1 MTSHARSNGSDGDPL
16 ALLAAYR
23 LPIYLGGLIAIAT
36 PLALAEV
43 AGVVVPP
50 AARTAVVAVSLAV
63 MIATYVG
70 ERRER
75 ARGSAGT
82 ATEPGTGGDA
92 GRGRERPE
100 YSLRARLAVA
110 AAVVGVAVGV
120 YLAAAG
126 DLVVGLL
133 FVFGAYLFGYVAY
146 RGEGS

>member
-1 MTSHARSNGSDGDPL
+1 MTSHARSNGGDGDPL

-43 AGVVVPP
+43 VGVVVPP
-50 AARTAVVAVSLAV
+50 AARTAVVGVSLAV
-63 MIATYVG
+63 MVATYVG
-70 ERRER
+70 ERRDR
-75 ARGSAGT
+75 MRDSAGDRD
-82 ATEPGTGGDA
+82 G
-92 GRGRERPE
+92 ERPA

-120 YLAAAG
+120 YVAAAG

-133 FVFGAYLFGYVAY
+133 FVLGAYFFGYLAY
-146 RGEGS
+146 RGEES

>member
-1 MTSHARSNGSDGDPL
+1 MTSHARSNGGDGDPL

-23 LPIYLGGLIAIAT
+23 LPIYLGGLIAIGT

-50 AARTAVVAVSLAV
+50 AARTAVVGVSLAV
-63 MIATYVG
+63 MVATYVG
-70 ERRER
+70 ERRDR
-75 ARGSAGT
+75 ARGAAGD
-82 ATEPGTGGDA
+82 G
-92 GRGRERPE
+92 ERPE

-133 FVFGAYLFGYVAY
+133 FVLGAYFFGYLAY

>member
-1 MTSHARSNGSDGDPL
+1 MSSHARSNGSDGDPL

-23 LPIYLGGLIAIAT
+23 LPIYLGGLAAIGT

-43 AGVVVPP
+43 TGIVVPP
-50 AARTAVVAVSLAV
+50 AARTAVVVVSLVV
-63 MIATYVG
+63 MVATYAG
-70 ERRER
+70 ERRDR
-75 ARGSAGT
+75 ARSAAGDGEPS
-82 ATEPGTGGDA
+82 ATRGD
-92 GRGRERPE
+92 RTSPNPE

-120 YLAAAG
+120 YVAAAG